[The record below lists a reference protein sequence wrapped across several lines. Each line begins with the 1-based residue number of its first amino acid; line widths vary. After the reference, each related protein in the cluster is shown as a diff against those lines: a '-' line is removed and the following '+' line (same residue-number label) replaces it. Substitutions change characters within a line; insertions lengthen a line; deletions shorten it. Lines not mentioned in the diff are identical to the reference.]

1 MNVASAAEKGGT
13 LTKQAYQNLV
23 SGEVILGGKNAKVT
37 IIEYSDMECPFCI
50 RHHRETFPLIQ
61 KNFQKSVNFIWKN
74 NRGVNHDGTEKK
86 AIAALCVKKV
96 APSKYYTVI
105 HEILSKSNE
114 KKWTLYDTKKLTVN
128 LSKFVPVKKLT
139 EFQSCI
145 KEQKTKKEFEQ
156 ETKEAESYNLLG
168 TPGFILIHNTTRKY
182 TIIEWAYPYNTFKEA
197 IQKLLKN

>member
-1 MNVASAAEKGGT
+1 MYHSYMKQLLPGIKQTIIISLICTSLIIGGMNIVSAAEKGGT
-13 LTKQAYQNLV
+13 LTKPAYQNIV
-23 SGEVILGGKNAKVT
+23 SGEVILGGKNAKIT

-50 RHHRETFPLIQ
+50 RYHRETFPLIQ

-114 KKWTLYDTKKLTVN
+114 KK
-128 LSKFVPVKKLT
+128 
-139 EFQSCI
+139 
-145 KEQKTKKEFEQ
+145 
-156 ETKEAESYNLLG
+156 
-168 TPGFILIHNTTRKY
+168 
-182 TIIEWAYPYNTFKEA
+182 
-197 IQKLLKN
+197 